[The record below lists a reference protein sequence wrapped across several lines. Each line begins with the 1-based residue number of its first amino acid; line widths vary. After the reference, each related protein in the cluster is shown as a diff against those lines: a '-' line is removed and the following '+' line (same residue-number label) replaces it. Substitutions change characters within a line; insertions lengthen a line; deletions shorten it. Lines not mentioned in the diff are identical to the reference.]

1 MKKITK
7 RENYEMLLTLLP
19 EMLNAGMIDSAEDA
33 QLAEFLNKELENLD
47 KRAAN
52 AKKYASK
59 KKAEAD
65 SLMELVNSI
74 LNEHEGAMTIPEIV
88 AKANELDPEA
98 QATPQKLT
106 YRLNKLVEDG
116 LAVKNQVSIKT
127 EGKPARKVNSY
138 TAVQFESEVTEE
150 E

>member
-88 AKANELDPEA
+88 AKANELDPEI

-116 LAVKNQVSIKT
+116 LATKEQVSIKT

-138 TAVQFESEVTEE
+138 TAVQFENEVTEE

>member
-7 RENYEMLLTLLP
+7 RENFESLRTIVLDAVAAGTIETNESENLLSFI
-19 EMLNAGMIDSAEDA
+19 E
-33 QLAEFLNKELENLD
+33 KELIALD

-74 LNEHEGAMTIPEIV
+74 LNENEGAMTIPEIV
-88 AKANELDPEA
+88 AKANELDPEI

-116 LAVKNQVSIKT
+116 LATKEQVSIKT

-138 TAVQFESEVTEE
+138 TAVQFTEE

>member
-33 QLAEFLNKELENLD
+33 QLAEFLNKELAALD

-74 LNEHEGAMTIPEIV
+74 LNENEGAMTIPEIV
-88 AKANELDPEA
+88 AKANELDPEI

-138 TAVQFESEVTEE
+138 TAVQFEGEVTEE

>member
-88 AKANELDPEA
+88 AKANELDPEV

-116 LAVKNQVSIKT
+116 LAVKEQVSIKT

-138 TAVQFESEVTEE
+138 TAVQFEGEVTEE

>member
-7 RENYEMLLTLLP
+7 RENYETLLALLP

-47 KRAAN
+47 KRSAN

-65 SLMELVNSI
+65 ELMEAVNEV
-74 LNEHEGAMTIPEIV
+74 LHTTDAPKTIPEIV
-88 AKANELDPEA
+88 AIVNEKYEGIE
-98 QATPQKLT
+98 ATPQKLT

-116 LAVKNQVSIKT
+116 VATKETVSIKV
-127 EGKPARKVNSY
+127 EGRPARRVNAYS
-138 TAVQFESEVTEE
+138 AVMIEDEE

>member
-7 RENYEMLLTLLP
+7 RENYETLLALLP

-116 LAVKNQVSIKT
+116 LAVKEQVSIKT

-138 TAVQFESEVTEE
+138 TAVQFEGEVTEE

>member
-7 RENYEMLLTLLP
+7 RENFEALR
-19 EMLNAGMIDSAEDA
+19 NMIELALDKDYMESDEAERLFAFID
-33 QLAEFLNKELENLD
+33 KELAALD

-74 LNEHEGAMTIPEIV
+74 LNENEGAMTIPEIV
-88 AKANELDPEA
+88 AKANELDPEI

-116 LAVKNQVSIKT
+116 LATKEQVSIKT

-138 TAVQFESEVTEE
+138 TAVQFEDEVTEE

>member
-7 RENYEMLLTLLP
+7 RENFESLRTIVLDAVAAGTIETNESENLLSFI
-19 EMLNAGMIDSAEDA
+19 E
-33 QLAEFLNKELENLD
+33 KELENLD

-74 LNEHEGAMTIPEIV
+74 LNENESAMTIPEIV
-88 AKANELDPEA
+88 AKVNELDPEA

-116 LAVKNQVSIKT
+116 LATKEQISIKT

-138 TAVQFESEVTEE
+138 TAVRFEDEVTEE

>member
-1 MKKITK
+1 
-7 RENYEMLLTLLP
+7 
-19 EMLNAGMIDSAEDA
+19 
-33 QLAEFLNKELENLD
+33 
-47 KRAAN
+47 
-52 AKKYASK
+52 
-59 KKAEAD
+59 
-65 SLMELVNSI
+65 MELVNSI

-88 AKANELDPEA
+88 AKANELDPEI

-116 LAVKNQVSIKT
+116 LATKEQVSIKT

-138 TAVQFESEVTEE
+138 TAVQFENEVTEE

>member
-7 RENYEMLLTLLP
+7 RENFEALREMVELALDKDYMESDEAERLF
-19 EMLNAGMIDSAEDA
+19 AFID
-33 QLAEFLNKELENLD
+33 KELENLD

-116 LAVKNQVSIKT
+116 LAVKEQVSIKT

-138 TAVQFESEVTEE
+138 TAVQFEGEVTEE

>member
-7 RENYEMLLTLLP
+7 RENFESLRTIVLDAVAAGTIETNESENLLSFI
-19 EMLNAGMIDSAEDA
+19 E
-33 QLAEFLNKELENLD
+33 KELENLD

-116 LAVKNQVSIKT
+116 LATKEQVSIKT
-127 EGKPARKVNSY
+127 ESKPARKVNSY
-138 TAVQFESEVTEE
+138 TAVQFEGQVTEE

>member
-7 RENYEMLLTLLP
+7 RENFETLLTLLP
-19 EMLNAGMIDSAEDA
+19 EMLNAGMIDETEDA

-59 KKAEAD
+59 KKAEHD
-65 SLMELVNSI
+65 ELYDCTNTV
-74 LNEHEGAMTIPEIV
+74 LNEADTAMTIPEIV
-88 AKANELDPEA
+88 AAVNERWDMD
-98 QATPQKLT
+98 ATPQKMT

-116 LAVKNQVSIKT
+116 LATKEQVSIKV
-127 EGKPARKVNSY
+127 EGKPTRKVNAY
-138 TAVQFESEVTEE
+138 TAVIMDGEE

>member
-7 RENYEMLLTLLP
+7 RENYETLLALLP
-19 EMLNAGMIDSAEDA
+19 EMLNAGMIDSTEDA

-138 TAVQFESEVTEE
+138 TAVQFEGEVTEE

>member
-33 QLAEFLNKELENLD
+33 QLAEFLNKELAALD

-65 SLMELVNSI
+65 ALMELVNSI

-88 AKANELDPEA
+88 AKANELDPEI

-116 LAVKNQVSIKT
+116 LATKEQVSIKT

-138 TAVQFESEVTEE
+138 TAVQFENEVTEE